1 MSSSLAIHLVDKSMI
16 ASLHKVAEQQHI
28 QLSQELIPAD
38 FFIDAR
44 EQHLPDTVFKYLI
57 YLLYSKLTPHQF
69 LQAVETVIRDDIIPQ
84 VNQNLGHYSTLAE
97 ALEQHVM
104 SASQLMSGTHL
115 DSKILGNETWLT
127 QPAESHKI
135 WNEPVEIFSIIFL
148 RLMVESF
155 IGKSRKVEKLALS
168 TPEQPVILSEPEF
181 KHCSAFLGRSVT
193 GIALPNELLHQKV
206 QSNTRE
212 SQIQFDHTKNPFL
225 IRFRIALSPYVN
237 FGRVPIELACELLD
251 VGARTLQRMLAAES
265 TSYRAEL
272 DYLIFEKVKRLLKQ
286 TDFSVTDIAYQF
298 NYTDS
303 SNFARAFKRYVGV
316 SPLEYRRVS

>member
-1 MSSSLAIHLVDKSMI
+1 MI
-16 ASLHKVAEQQHI
+16 ASLHKAAEQQRI
-28 QLSQELIPAD
+28 QLSHELIPAD

-57 YLLYSKLTPHQF
+57 YLLYSKLTPSKF
-69 LQAVETVIRDDIIPQ
+69 LQTVETVVRDDIIPK
-84 VNQNLGHYSTLAE
+84 VNKNLGHYSTLSG
-97 ALEQHVM
+97 ALEEHVK
-104 SASQLMSGTHL
+104 SASQLLSRTRL
-115 DSKILGNETWLT
+115 DTKTLGNETWLT
-127 QPAESHKI
+127 QPAEPHKI
-135 WNEPVEIFSIIFL
+135 WNEPVEIFSIFYL
-148 RLMVESF
+148 KLMVESF
-155 IGKSRKVEKLALS
+155 IGKNWKLEKLALNTS
-168 TPEQPVILSEPEF
+168 EQPIILSEPEF
-181 KHCSAFLGRSVT
+181 KHCTVFLGRSVT
-193 GIALPNELLHQKV
+193 GIALQNELLHQKV
-206 QSNTRE
+206 PSNTRE
-212 SQIQFDHTKNPFL
+212 SKFQLDQTENPFL

-251 VGARTLQRMLAAES
+251 IEVRTLQRMLAAES

-316 SPLEYRRVS
+316 SPLEYRTMS